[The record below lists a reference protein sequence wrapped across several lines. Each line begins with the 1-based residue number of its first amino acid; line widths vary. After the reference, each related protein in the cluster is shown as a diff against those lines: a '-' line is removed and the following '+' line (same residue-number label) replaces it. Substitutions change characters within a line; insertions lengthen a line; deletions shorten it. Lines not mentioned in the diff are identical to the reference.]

1 MAKRKTVVQGPL
13 PLHAP
18 PEDSGHEKWGY
29 ALMGQALYDSP
40 QGKDLV
46 KRLESENE
54 GILIEV
60 LKGGGQ
66 TLQTQPHAPREAK
79 LRAFH
84 PDERIIKP

>member
-1 MAKRKTVVQGPL
+1 MGKKTVVQGPL
-13 PLHAP
+13 PLHGP
-18 PEDSGHEKWGY
+18 PSDSGVEKWGY

-46 KRLESENE
+46 KRLEDEHE
-54 GILIEV
+54 GVIIEV
-60 LKGGGQ
+60 LKGGGM
-66 TLQTQPHAPREAK
+66 TLQTQPEAPREAR